1 MLPGKVLGPE
11 EILLLVWRRRW
22 LVLGLVLTGAIG
34 AFGYARTLPDQFRSE
49 TQILIVP
56 QRIPETY
63 VRSTVTIKVEDRL
76 KSITQ
81 QILSR
86 TRLEQVILELD
97 LYPGERRKAPMEE
110 VVEGMRK
117 AIEIQVT
124 RGDAFSVSF
133 VSSDPRTAQKVAE
146 RLAGLFIEENLKDRA
161 VLAEATNQFLDVQ
174 LQEARQRLVEHEKK
188 LEAYR
193 LRHAGELPDQAAAN
207 LQAIQNYQL
216 QIQALV
222 ESINRDRDRRIVV
235 DRQIA
240 DLTAPDTPAPAP
252 PPGDDP
258 AAAPG
263 ATAAQRLEAARTAL
277 QQMELRLK
285 PEHPDIRR
293 TRRLV
298 EELERQAQLEE
309 ASAMLGLKTR
319 PTAPTPAEAARAAR
333 VKDLQIELES
343 LDRRIAHKE
352 AQEQQLRRTVAS
364 YQARIEAIPSRESE
378 LTALMRD
385 YDTLQK
391 QYTSLLAKRE
401 DSKIAA
407 DLERRQGGEQ
417 FRILDAARVPEV
429 PFSPDRPR
437 IILVG
442 AVAGLMLALALI
454 AVAQYRDNSFRTE
467 DEVVQVLA
475 LPVLALVPR
484 MTTSLEIRRARRR
497 RIRLSFA
504 AAGGA
509 LVAAALVIWRFE
521 PLRAY
526 LHLPW

>member
-1 MLPGKVLGPE
+1 MLPAKAYKPE
-11 EILLLVWRRRW
+11 EILLLVWGRRW
-22 LVLGLVLTGAIG
+22 LVLGFVLAGALV
-34 AFGYARTLPDQFRSE
+34 AFGYARTLPDQYKSE
-49 TQILIVP
+49 TQILVVP
-56 QRIPETY
+56 QRIPESY
-63 VRSTVTIKVEDRL
+63 VRSTVTLKVEDRL

-86 TRLEQVILELD
+86 TRLEQVILSLD
-97 LYPGERRKAPMEE
+97 LYPEERHKVPMEE

-117 AIEIQVT
+117 AIEVEVT

-133 VSSDPRTAQKVAE
+133 VSSDPRTAQKVTE
-146 RLAGLFIEENLKDRA
+146 RLAGLFIEENLKDRE
-161 VLAEATNQFLDVQ
+161 VLAEATNQFLEVQ
-174 LQEARQRLVEHEKK
+174 LEEARQRLVEHEKK

-240 DLTAPDTPAPAP
+240 DLAAPDATAAPLPA
-252 PPGDDP
+252 GDDP
-258 AAAPG
+258 TAAPG
-263 ATAAQRLEAARTAL
+263 ASAAQRLEAARTAL

-285 PEHPDIRR
+285 PEHPDLRR
-293 TRRLV
+293 ARRLI
-298 EELERQAQLEE
+298 EELEREAQLE
-309 ASAMLGLKTR
+309 AAAAALGVKTR
-319 PTAPTPAEAARAAR
+319 PAPASPAQAARAAR
-333 VKDLQIELES
+333 LKELQIELES
-343 LDRRIAHKE
+343 LDRRIAQKE
-352 AQEQQLRRTVAS
+352 AQEQQLRRIVAS

-401 DSKIAA
+401 DAKIAA

-417 FRILDAARVPEV
+417 FRILDPARVPEV
-429 PFSPDRPR
+429 PFSPNRPR
-437 IILVG
+437 ITFIG
-442 AVAGLMLALALI
+442 AAAGLFLALGLI
-454 AVAQYRDNSFRTE
+454 GLAQYRDNSFRTE

-475 LPVLALVPR
+475 LPVVALVPR
-484 MTTSLEIRRARRR
+484 MVTSLETRRARRR
-497 RIRLSFA
+497 RIRLSVA
-504 AAGGA
+504 AAGG
-509 LVAAALVIWRFE
+509 VIAAAVLAIWRFE